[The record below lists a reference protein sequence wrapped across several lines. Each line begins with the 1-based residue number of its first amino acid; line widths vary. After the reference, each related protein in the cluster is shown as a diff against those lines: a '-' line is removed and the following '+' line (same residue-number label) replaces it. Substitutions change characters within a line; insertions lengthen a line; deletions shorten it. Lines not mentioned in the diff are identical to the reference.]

1 MKNLIEELMEMM
13 RQNTANLKATADNI
27 DAINR
32 KLTHFCDNANYSV
45 MPFRVD
51 FYGQATILKDIKG
64 RMSST

>member
-64 RMSST
+64 RVSIT